1 MLMTEENEI
10 FLKRILSIPKD
21 VALMDIH
28 NYIKQYLKDNIMND
42 EIENVEHNLNK
53 TTIMINKMNKLIKA
67 ITNKNK
73 I

>member
-10 FLKRILSIPKD
+10 FLKRILSISKD

-42 EIENVEHNLNK
+42 EIENVEQNLNK